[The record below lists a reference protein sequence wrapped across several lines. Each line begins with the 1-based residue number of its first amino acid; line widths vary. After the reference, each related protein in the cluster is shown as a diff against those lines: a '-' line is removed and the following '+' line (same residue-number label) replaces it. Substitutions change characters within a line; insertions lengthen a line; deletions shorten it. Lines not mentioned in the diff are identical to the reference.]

1 MNPRQR
7 TIGVDA
13 NRPIVIELGADLG
26 ALAGTVATPDIIASS
41 GASWVRINFTLGPW
55 ASTED
60 HTEFQGHNWIQAYHT
75 IIDQFRSRGINIYGL
90 ISEESVHSNA
100 DHRLNT
106 IFRRP

>member
-1 MNPRQR
+1 MNLRQH

-13 NRPIVIELGADLG
+13 NRPIVTEPGPDQG

-60 HTEFQGHNWIQAYHT
+60 PTQFQGHNWVQSYHT
-75 IIDQFRSRGINIYGL
+75 IIDQFHARGLNIYGL
-90 ISEESVHSNA
+90 ISEEAVHSDV

-106 IFRRP
+106 L